1 MEYNEWE
8 MMFPLLILIICES
21 LYIVFFSNLENVHRM
36 ECIVSENFFMT
47 MTLEHTKAM
56 CDNSFLSALINIDS
70 FV

>member
-1 MEYNEWE
+1 
-8 MMFPLLILIICES
+8 
-21 LYIVFFSNLENVHRM
+21 M